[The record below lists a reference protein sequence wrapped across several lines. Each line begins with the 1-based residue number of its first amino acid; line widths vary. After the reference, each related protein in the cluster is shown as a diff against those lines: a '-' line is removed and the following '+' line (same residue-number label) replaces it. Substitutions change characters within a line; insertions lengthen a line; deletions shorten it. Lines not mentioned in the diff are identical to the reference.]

1 MIESGELLPT
11 GGAYDIEGGRPLRG
25 EIRLS
30 GAKNAATKLIVA
42 ALLRVLA
49 PPDWVEAAAVV
60 WIVGYGLFVFA
71 FWTVLTR
78 PRVDGK
84 PG

>member
-42 ALLRVLA
+42 ALLADGVSVIANVPRIRDVTLA
-49 PPDWVEAAAVV
+49 LG
-60 WIVGYGLFVFA
+60 I
-71 FWTVLTR
+71 
-78 PRVDGK
+78 
-84 PG
+84 